1 MCVCMCLMQELSLAY
16 GEDLLQGG
24 RCCEA
29 GLILA
34 RAGHCDRA
42 LAAFEECLE
51 WRQAVMMAVRL
62 NFTDLQFN
70 ELARR
75 LASEFSSSFSG
86 FCSLFTISVINS
98 GNENGT
104 QQSTY
109 LHQGHSLTSF
119 MAIFPGE
126 LGLTSTRMSPVWI
139 L

>member
-1 MCVCMCLMQELSLAY
+1 MCLMQELSLAY
-16 GEDLLQGG
+16 GEYLLQGG

-75 LASEFSSSFSG
+75 LASEFSSSFSC
-86 FCSLFTISVINS
+86 FFSLFTISVINS
-98 GNENGT
+98 GNQNGT

-109 LHQGHSLTSF
+109 LHRGHSFS
-119 MAIFPGE
+119 
-126 LGLTSTRMSPVWI
+126 GLTAFFQMDWG
-139 L
+139 